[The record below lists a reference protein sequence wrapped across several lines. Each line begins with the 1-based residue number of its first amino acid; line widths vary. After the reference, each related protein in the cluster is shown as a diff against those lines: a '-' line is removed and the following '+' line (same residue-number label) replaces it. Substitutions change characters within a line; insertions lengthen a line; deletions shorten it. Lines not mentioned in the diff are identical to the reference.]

1 MSEAP
6 PLAAVLGAPIGHS
19 KSPILH
25 GHWLRTMGIRGHY
38 IPIELGDQTFEEGIR
53 GLQTL
58 GFRGANVTLPFKERA
73 FAIADT
79 HTDRALRIG
88 AANTLTFTDGRIHAD
103 NTDSYGFLNN
113 LQQHVPDWSAE
124 TGPALVV
131 GAGGASRAI
140 IVGLIDAGAPEVRLA
155 NRTRARAQQLADE
168 FGPKISVIDWSDLT
182 PALDGVATLVNTTS
196 IGMGGAGE
204 LPIDLAAADKT
215 TVVTDIVYTPLNTP
229 LLHAASTV
237 GLRTVDGL
245 GMLLHQAVPG
255 FEAWFGQTPVV
266 DEALRQAILT
276 A

>member
-215 TVVTDIVYTPLNTP
+215 TVV
-229 LLHAASTV
+229 
-237 GLRTVDGL
+237 
-245 GMLLHQAVPG
+245 
-255 FEAWFGQTPVV
+255 
-266 DEALRQAILT
+266 
-276 A
+276 

>member
-38 IPIELGDQTFEEGIR
+38 IPIELGAQTFEEGIR

-73 FAIADT
+73 FAIANT

-88 AANTLTFTDGRIHAD
+88 AANTLTFTDGRIYAD

-140 IVGLIDAGAPEVRLA
+140 IVGLIDAGAPEVLLA
-155 NRTRARAQQLADE
+155 NRTRTRAEQLADE

-215 TVVTDIVYTPLNTP
+215 TVVTDIVYTPLDTP
-229 LLHAASTV
+229 LLHAASTA

-255 FEAWFGQTPVV
+255 FEAWFGAAPEV
-266 DEALRQAILT
+266 DETLRNLMLAP
-276 A
+276 

>member
-73 FAIADT
+73 FAIANT

>member
-155 NRTRARAQQLADE
+155 NRTRARAEQLADE

-215 TVVTDIVYTPLNTP
+215 TVVTDIVYTPLDTP
-229 LLHAASTV
+229 LLHAASTA

>member
-73 FAIADT
+73 FAIANT

-88 AANTLTFTDGRIHAD
+88 AANTLTFTDGRIYAD

-140 IVGLIDAGAPEVRLA
+140 IVGLIDAGAPEVLLA
-155 NRTRARAQQLADE
+155 NRTRTRAEQLADE

-215 TVVTDIVYTPLNTP
+215 TVVTDIVYTPLDTP
-229 LLHAASTV
+229 LLHAASTA

>member
-1 MSEAP
+1 
-6 PLAAVLGAPIGHS
+6 
-19 KSPILH
+19 
-25 GHWLRTMGIRGHY
+25 
-38 IPIELGDQTFEEGIR
+38 
-53 GLQTL
+53 
-58 GFRGANVTLPFKERA
+58 RGANVTLPFKERA
-73 FAIADT
+73 FAIANT

-88 AANTLTFTDGRIHAD
+88 AANTLTFTDGRIYAD

-140 IVGLIDAGAPEVRLA
+140 IVGLIDAGAPEVLLA
-155 NRTRARAQQLADE
+155 NRTRTRAEQLADE

-215 TVVTDIVYTPLNTP
+215 TVVTDIVYTPLDTP
-229 LLHAASTV
+229 LLHAASTA

>member
-38 IPIELGDQTFEEGIR
+38 IPIELGAQTFEEGIR

-73 FAIADT
+73 FAIANT

-88 AANTLTFTDGRIHAD
+88 AANTLTFTDGRIYAD

-140 IVGLIDAGAPEVRLA
+140 IVGLIDAGAPEVLLA
-155 NRTRARAQQLADE
+155 NRTRTRAEQLADE

-215 TVVTDIVYTPLNTP
+215 TVVTDIVYTPLDTP
-229 LLHAASTV
+229 LLHAASTA

>member
-25 GHWLRTMGIRGHY
+25 RHWLRTMGIRGHY

>member
-140 IVGLIDAGAPEVRLA
+140 IVGLIDAGAPEVLLA
-155 NRTRARAQQLADE
+155 NRTRTRAEQLADE